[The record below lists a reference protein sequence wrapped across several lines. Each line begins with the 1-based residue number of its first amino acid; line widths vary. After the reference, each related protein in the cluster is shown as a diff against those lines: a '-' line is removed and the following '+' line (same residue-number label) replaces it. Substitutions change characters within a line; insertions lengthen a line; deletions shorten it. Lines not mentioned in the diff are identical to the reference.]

1 MARIDIKYHAFGLGE
16 IGRRNGPSDIGEIP
30 VQPDRG
36 CELSRSCLRC
46 PLPICK
52 YDQPDWKRRQLAALP
67 RVKVA
72 V

>member
-1 MARIDIKYHAFGLGE
+1 MSWMDIKYHAYGLGE
-16 IGRRNGPSDIGEIP
+16 IGKRNGHSDTGEIA

-36 CELSRSCLRC
+36 CELASSCLKC
-46 PLPICK
+46 PFAVCRH
-52 YDQPDWKRRQLAALP
+52 DWPVRKPKQLAALP